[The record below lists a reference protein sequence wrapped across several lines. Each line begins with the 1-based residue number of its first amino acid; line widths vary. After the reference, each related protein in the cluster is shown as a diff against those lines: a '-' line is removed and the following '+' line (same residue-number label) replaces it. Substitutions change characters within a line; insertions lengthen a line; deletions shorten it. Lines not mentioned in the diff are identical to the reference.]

1 MDVLF
6 AAIGATLVAV
16 LEIGL
21 DRFIT
26 IGSAHPHPVLVL
38 GVVWTI
44 VVGIDSGI
52 VWAFIGGVVL
62 DVLTGRPFGASSIAL
77 LLAVGGA
84 YVFSR
89 SLFRLRALAPVIA
102 TPVLSLAYSL
112 ALFVL
117 TSGARQAV
125 AAGVNADVLIP
136 GALYDTVLAVL
147 LGPLAVSVHDR
158 RLAEERLEW

>member
-21 DRFIT
+21 DRFIA